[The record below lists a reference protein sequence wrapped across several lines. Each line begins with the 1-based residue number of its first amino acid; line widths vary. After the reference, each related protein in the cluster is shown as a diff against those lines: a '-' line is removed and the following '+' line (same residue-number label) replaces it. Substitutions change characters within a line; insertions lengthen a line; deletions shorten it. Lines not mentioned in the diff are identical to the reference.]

1 METIKGNKKINGK
14 TALLKSK
21 PKIEY
26 AYKLYYLKDGK
37 EIIID
42 EADHKE
48 FLEQY
53 KKDLKLKNEF
63 KKVRLTIKK
72 N

>member
-1 METIKGNKKINGK
+1 MITIKGNKKINGK
-14 TALLKSK
+14 VALFQKK
-21 PKIEY
+21 QKEY
-26 AYKLYYLKDGK
+26 DYKLYYKKDGK

-53 KKDLKLKNEF
+53 KKDLKLKKEF
-63 KKVRLTIKK
+63 KNVRLIIKK